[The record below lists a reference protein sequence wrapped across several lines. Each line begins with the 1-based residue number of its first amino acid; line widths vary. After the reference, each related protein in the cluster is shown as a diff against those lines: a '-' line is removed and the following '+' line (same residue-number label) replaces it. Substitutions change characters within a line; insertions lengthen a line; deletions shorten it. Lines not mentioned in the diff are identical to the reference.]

1 MKPTVSSPVKEFLHR
16 GLIFG
21 GLGPI
26 VMGIVYFIL
35 HRTQD
40 NFTLG
45 GDEAFL
51 GIVSVY
57 LLAFLHAGASVF
69 NQLEHWPVAK
79 STLCHF
85 GILYVA
91 YALCY
96 ILNSWIPFEPVVLG
110 IFTAVFVGMYLLVW
124 LIVYISLKLYEKKLN
139 RFLK

>member
-26 VMGIVYFIL
+26 VIGIVYFIL

-45 GDEAFL
+45 GDEVFL

-57 LLAFLHAGASVF
+57 LLAFVHAGASVF

-91 YALCY
+91 YTLCY

-124 LIVYISLKLYEKKLN
+124 LIVFISLKLYEKKLN
-139 RFLK
+139 RILK

>member
-26 VMGIVYFIL
+26 VIGIVYFIL

-45 GDEAFL
+45 GDEVFL

-57 LLAFLHAGASVF
+57 LLAFVHAGASVF

>member
-45 GDEAFL
+45 GDEVFL

-57 LLAFLHAGASVF
+57 LLAFVHAGASVF

-139 RFLK
+139 QFLK

>member
-1 MKPTVSSPVKEFLHR
+1 MKPTVSSPVKEVLHR

-26 VMGIVYFIL
+26 VIGIVYFIL

-45 GDEAFL
+45 GDEVFL

-57 LLAFLHAGASVF
+57 LLAFVHAGASVF

-91 YALCY
+91 YALCS

>member
-26 VMGIVYFIL
+26 VIGIVYFIL

-45 GDEAFL
+45 GDEVFL

-57 LLAFLHAGASVF
+57 LLAFVHAGASVF

-139 RFLK
+139 RILK

>member
-45 GDEAFL
+45 GDEVFL